1 MAGGRVESVSA
12 AAGHSFS
19 KPVRPDI
26 ELVAGLGVRGDAHA
40 GVTVKHRSRVRVD
53 PTQPNLRQVH
63 LIPGELLDELAVI
76 SARIG
81 PGALGE
87 NITTRG
93 IDLIA
98 LPRDTV
104 LKIGTARVRVTG
116 LRNPCK
122 QIEDFGAGLLEA
134 VLERRADGTLVRKA
148 GVMGVVLEGGA
159 VRPGDA
165 IEIELPPLP
174 HVALEKV

>member
-1 MAGGRVESVSA
+1 MRGGTVESVSA
-12 AAGHSFS
+12 SAGHSFS
-19 KPVRPDI
+19 KPAQPDI

-40 GVTVKHRSRVRVD
+40 GETVKHRSRVRID

-63 LIPGELLDELAVI
+63 LIPGELLDELTAIDPRV
-76 SARIG
+76 G

-93 IDLIA
+93 IDLIT

-104 LKIGTARVRVTG
+104 LKIGTARMRVTG

-122 QIEDFGAGLLEA
+122 QIEDFGEGLLEA
-134 VLERRADGTLVRKA
+134 VLERRADGTLVRKT
-148 GVMGVVLEGGA
+148 GVMSVVLEGGV

-174 HVALEKV
+174 HAALETV